1 MRLLE
6 PRMAWLF
13 FVIGKISNAHLR
25 IAGNAALC
33 GTRKLL
39 NTPAVGT
46 TVKCAKTKFCFGIKR
61 FYLFVSQLLLFCG

>member
-1 MRLLE
+1 MSN
-6 PRMAWLF
+6 LF
-13 FVIGKISNAHLR
+13 IPWNAHLR

-46 TVKCAKTKFCFGIKR
+46 TVKCAKTKICFGIKR
-61 FYLFVSQLLLFCG
+61 FYLFVSQLLLFCGLNQVIKCH